1 MADLTADRVSVT
13 QTIKKLQ
20 GKVVVVTGGAS
31 GIGEVTARK
40 FVLHGARAV
49 VIADIQ
55 DELGQTVVAPL
66 GPSRSTYIHCDV
78 TDEDQVRS
86 LIESTVKIYGCLD
99 VMFSNAG
106 IGCASQQTVLE
117 LDLSNYDR
125 VMAVNARGMAACVKH
140 AAKVMVEGGVRG
152 NIVCMASAA
161 AGQGGPMFTNYTM
174 SKDAVMGLMRSASLQ
189 LGASGIRV
197 NCVSPGPVVTP
208 LFCWQFQVEAED
220 AENLCEAQLGLKAG
234 KRMSVENVADA
245 VVFLASDDSE
255 FVTGHNLVVDGRFKM

>member
-1 MADLTADRVSVT
+1 MSL
-13 QTIKKLQ
+13 KMLQ

-40 FVLHGARAV
+40 FVLHGALAV

-55 DELGQTVVAPL
+55 DELGQTVVKSL
-66 GPSRSTYIHCDV
+66 GPGRSTYIHCDV

-86 LIESTVKIYGCLD
+86 LIESTVKMYGRLD

-106 IGCASQQTVLE
+106 IGCLSQQTVLE
-117 LDLSNYDR
+117 LDLSNYDK

-140 AAKVMVEGGVRG
+140 AAKAMVEGGVRG
-152 NIVCMASAA
+152 SIVCMASAA
-161 AGQGGPMFTNYTM
+161 AGQGGPM
-174 SKDAVMGLMRSASLQ
+174 SASLQ
-189 LGASGIRV
+189 LGANGIRV

-208 LFCWQFQVEAED
+208 LLCLHFQVEAED
-220 AENLCEAQLGLKAG
+220 AENLYEAQLGLKAG
-234 KRMSVENVADA
+234 KRMSAENVADA

-255 FVTGHNLVVDGRFKM
+255 FVTGHNLVVDGGFKM